1 MSRIHIFRKDLRVV
15 DNEALVGD
23 YNSLYTFFHIDDHQI
38 FKKETAFFRSNNAIR
53 FMIESLE
60 DLDNTL
66 NGKLNLFMGSADEF
80 FLYLEKI
87 AKSLTVKNTPTCEI
101 SINLDYTAYAM
112 KKDNMLKEMCK
123 NKNIQILTFENDQ
136 SLSNIGELLKPD
148 NSPYV
153 TYGHF
158 YKKSLNSTIKK
169 PNNESKKM
177 IEQLLNKVKSLN
189 KKDRNDGNDGNE
201 VHNEKIFNIKEV
213 KKIVYTKLGIVE
225 ELNNTLLLRGG
236 RDVVVRKIKQLTGV
250 NLKKTIER
258 FQNRDDLSSSGANGL
273 NISPYLNFGCISSR
287 ELVYYFKYGE
297 DIVKQMRWR
306 DFYLCILRYNDKSKK
321 YIWLDDRYNQLK
333 WRDVKTSLFQ
343 SEWND
348 FINCETNILL
358 VDAAMSELKQ
368 TGFMN
373 NRARLL
379 WATFVVKYMQSDP
392 FHPIYGGISLFSR
405 YLVDCST
412 SQNKMNFEWIISSL
426 DIGGRRFCK
435 KGESPLTG
443 RVISIDNKLIKKYNA
458 YNYIRKWLPK
468 YKNVSDKEML
478 KVEPSFDLKKRYQK
492 YCDMFKNIK

>member
-15 DNEALVGD
+15 DNEALIGD
-23 YNSLYTFFHIDDHQI
+23 YNNLYAFFHIDDYQI
-38 FKKETAFFRSNNAIR
+38 FKKETSFFRSNNAIR

-60 DLDNTL
+60 DLNNTL
-66 NGKLNLFMGSADEF
+66 NGKLNIFMGSTTEF

-87 AKSLTVKNTPTCEI
+87 SKSLNCEI
-101 SINLDYTAYAM
+101 SINLDYTDYAT
-112 KKDNMLKEMCK
+112 KKDNMLIEICK
-123 NKNIQILTFENDQ
+123 NKNIKLLKFENEQ
-136 SLSNIGELLKPD
+136 CLSNMNELLKPD

-169 PNNESKKM
+169 PANNSKKLVD
-177 IEQLLNKVKSLN
+177 QLLNKVKSLN
-189 KKDRNDGNDGNE
+189 KKEENIF
-201 VHNEKIFNIKEV
+201 KIAEV
-213 KKIVYTKLGIVE
+213 KKIIYNKLGISE
-225 ELNNTLLLRGG
+225 ETNNTNLLRGG
-236 RDVVVRKIKQLTGV
+236 RDVVVRKIKQLVGV
-250 NLKKTIER
+250 NLNKTIER
-258 FQNRDDLSSSGANGL
+258 FKNRDDLANLSSNGL
-273 NISPYLNFGCISSR
+273 NTSPYLNFGCISPR
-287 ELVYYFKYGE
+287 ELVYYFKYDE

-321 YIWLDDRYNQLK
+321 YIWLDDRYNKLK
-333 WRDVKTSLFQ
+333 WRNVRTSEFQ

-392 FHPIYGGISLFSR
+392 FHPVYGGISLFSR

-426 DIGGRRFCK
+426 DMGGRRFAK
-435 KGESPLTG
+435 KGESPLSG

-468 YKNVSDKEML
+468 YKNISDKDML
-478 KVEPSFDLKKRYQK
+478 KIETKIDLKKRYQK

>member
-66 NGKLNLFMGSADEF
+66 NGKLNIFMGSADEF

-87 AKSLTVKNTPTCEI
+87 SKLTGISECEI
-101 SINLDYTAYAM
+101 SINLDYTGYAT

-123 NKNIQILTFENDQ
+123 NKNIKLLTFENDH
-136 SLSNIGELLKPD
+136 SLSNMSELLKPD
-148 NSPYV
+148 SSPYV

-169 PNNESKKM
+169 PINDSKKLLD
-177 IEQLLNKVKSLN
+177 QLLNKVKIVN
-189 KKDRNDGNDGNE
+189 RNKDKKDKKE
-201 VHNEKIFNIKEV
+201 EKIFNIREV
-213 KKIVYTKLGIVE
+213 KKIIYSKLGI
-225 ELNNTLLLRGG
+225 NSNFDTNIDILRGG
-236 RDVVVRKIKQLTGV
+236 RGIVVRKIKQLTGV

-258 FQNRDDLSSSGANGL
+258 FENRDDLSSSGANGL

-287 ELVYYFKYGE
+287 ELVYYFKYNE

-321 YIWLDDRYNQLK
+321 YVWLDDRYNKLK
-333 WRDVKTSLFQ
+333 WRDVRSNQFQ
-343 SEWND
+343 TEWND

-468 YKNVSDKEML
+468 YKNVSDKEIL
-478 KVEPSFDLKKRYQK
+478 KVEPSLDLKKRYQK
-492 YCDMFKNIK
+492 YCDMFKTIK